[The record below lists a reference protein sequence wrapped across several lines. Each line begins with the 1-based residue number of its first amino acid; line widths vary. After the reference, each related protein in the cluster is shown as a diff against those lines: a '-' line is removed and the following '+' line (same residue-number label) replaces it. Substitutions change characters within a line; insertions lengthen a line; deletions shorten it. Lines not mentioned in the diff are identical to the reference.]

1 MSTTTNQSSA
11 PLYIIM
17 TRRSAEGRGR
27 FGCYNKLALVRL
39 TPAAASAYANE
50 GKEPAMI
57 STRARG
63 VAEIVDVIEP
73 LHTGLNYPRG
83 RCRASRTYRVLEL
96 AAAALNSTTR

>member
-1 MSTTTNQSSA
+1 MSTPTTSTTA

-63 VAEIVDVIEP
+63 VAEIIEMIEP
-73 LHTGLNYPRG
+73 LNTGLNYPRG
-83 RCRASRTYRVLEL
+83 RCEASRAHKALE
-96 AAAALNSTTR
+96 ARAAALNSATR

>member
-1 MSTTTNQSSA
+1 MSTPTTSTTA

-17 TRRSAEGRGR
+17 TRRSAEGAK
-27 FGCYNKLALVRL
+27 FGTYNKLALVRL

-63 VAEIVDVIEP
+63 VAEIIDVIEP

-96 AAAALNSTTR
+96 AAAALNSATR